1 MAELKC
7 EPSAAAAKAGAEGW
21 RKRFCAYLRKH
32 WHGYVFIA
40 PVMLG
45 ILFFTLVP
53 MLQSLYYSFFRY
65 YNVMSPPSGFGLYNF
80 KRMFSFDNDFAQA
93 LKVTGIYTVVSIPLM
108 MVLSFLLALLLN
120 QKFRGI
126 GIFRVLIYLPV
137 ILPVTVSGIVWRNFT
152 DVDFGLANA
161 LLEAVGLPRFSFF
174 ESASTSMFSLIF
186 FGLWGLGGGMILWL
200 SALKN
205 VPPALYEAAEID
217 GANAWTRLV
226 KITVPMCTPMIF
238 YNLIMNIINALQVFG
253 SVYTLTGGSTGADN
267 SLLFYLMKVYNDAFN
282 IQGKTMGYACAESW
296 ILFLIIAALTA
307 LVFKTSK
314 WVFYGEES

>member
-1 MAELKC
+1 MKKRNGEA
-7 EPSAAAAKAGAEGW
+7 AGAASGQPT
-21 RKRFCAYLRKH
+21 RMARFGKYMGKH

-65 YNVMSPPSGFGLYNF
+65 YNVVKPPSGFGLFNF
-80 KRMFSFDNDFAQA
+80 RRMMLDPDFWQA
-93 LKVTGIYTVVSIPLM
+93 LKVTGIYTVISIPVM

-120 QKFRGI
+120 RNFKGI
-126 GIFRVLIYLPV
+126 GVFRVLIYLPV
-137 ILPVTVSGIVWRNFT
+137 VIPVTVSGIIWRNFT
-152 DVDFGLANA
+152 EVDFGLANA
-161 LLEAVGLPRFSFF
+161 FLEALGLPRFTFF
-174 ESASTSMFSLIF
+174 DAADTSMFSLIF
-186 FGLWGLGGGMILWL
+186 FNLWGLGGGMILWL

-217 GANAWTRLV
+217 GAGRGRRLIS
-226 KITVPMCTPMIF
+226 ITIPMCTPMIF
-238 YNLIMNIINALQVFG
+238 YNLIMNIIGSLQTFG
-253 SVYTLTGGSTGADN
+253 SVYTLTGGSTGEEN

-282 IQGKTMGYACAESW
+282 FQGKTIGYACAESW
-296 ILFLIIAALTA
+296 VLFLIIAALTA
-307 LVFKTSK
+307 VVFKTSK